1 MQVPTTRYPELE
13 EMQAELDNVALLYNL
28 YQEVEAAMTQWHNTL
43 WHEMNLPA
51 VADVVQGFQVIPAVS
66 SMPESPMLVT
76 QGGLLTV
83 VQLGFVRLKW
93 CGSNF
98 LLIASEIK

>member
-1 MQVPTTRYPELE
+1 MPTTRYPELE

-66 SMPESPMLVT
+66 SMPESPMPNAGWSFDSGAAWICALE
-76 QGGLLTV
+76 V
-83 VQLGFVRLKW
+83 VRFQFSSHSIR
-93 CGSNF
+93 N
-98 LLIASEIK
+98 